1 MLSPGAATRMANAT
15 ATPSNSTGILW
26 VVATPIGNLDDLSDR
41 GRRALAEA
49 DIIAAED
56 TRTSRKLL
64 PPRPGAP
71 EWVALHEHNERQ
83 IVDRL
88 LDRIESGARVALVSD
103 AGTPLISDPGFRLVR
118 GAHERGLQV
127 SPIPG
132 PCAAIAALS
141 AAGLA
146 SDRFHFEGFL
156 PSRPGARRKRLDS
169 LRTGAD
175 TLVFYVPSR
184 DLERTIEESRQ
195 VFGDD
200 RNAAVARELTKR
212 FETIRRDRLAAL
224 ADWLHGDPDQQ
235 LGEAVLL
242 VEGAGPDENEPP
254 SLDPRRLAI
263 ELAAE
268 LPPARA
274 ARLVARLCGMQRRE
288 AFALVESVRES

>member
-1 MLSPGAATRMANAT
+1 MAHATESLRER
-15 ATPSNSTGILW
+15 PGILW
-26 VVATPIGNLDDLSDR
+26 VVATPIGNLDDLSGR
-41 GRRALAEA
+41 ARRALAEA

-64 PPRPGAP
+64 PPRATPP
-71 EWVALHEHNERQ
+71 EWAALHEHNERQ
-83 IVDRL
+83 VVERL

-118 GAHERGLQV
+118 AAHERSLMV

-156 PSRPGARRKRLDS
+156 PSRAGPRRQRLEALS
-169 LRTGAD
+169 TSTE
-175 TLVFYVPSR
+175 TLVFYVPAR
-184 DLERTIEESRQ
+184 DLERTVEECRAA
-195 VFGDD
+195 FGDD

-212 FETIRRDRLAAL
+212 FETVRRDRLSELAL
-224 ADWLHGDPDQQ
+224 WLRADPDQQ

-242 VEGAGPDENEPP
+242 VEGAVASERAAT
-254 SLDPRRLAI
+254 LDVRRLAT

-268 LPPARA
+268 LAPARA
-274 ARLVARLCGMQRRE
+274 ARLVARLSGMDRRA
-288 AFALVESVRES
+288 AFALVESVRVQE

>member
-1 MLSPGAATRMANAT
+1 MAHAT
-15 ATPSNSTGILW
+15 TPSIDRPGVLW

-41 GRRALAEA
+41 ARRSLAEA

-64 PPRPGAP
+64 PPREAAP

-83 IVDRL
+83 IVERL

-118 GAHERGLQV
+118 GAHERGLPV

-146 SDRFHFEGFL
+146 SDRFRFEGFL
-156 PSRPGARRKRLDS
+156 PSRAGQRRQRLDA
-169 LRTGAD
+169 LRSSAE
-175 TLVFYVPSR
+175 TLIFYVPSR
-184 DLERTIEESRQ
+184 DLERLIEELRQ

-200 RNAAVARELTKR
+200 RSAAVARELTKR
-212 FETIRRDRLAAL
+212 FETVRRDELSGLAE
-224 ADWLHGDPDQQ
+224 WLHGDPDQK
-235 LGEAVLL
+235 LGEAVVL
-242 VEGAGPDENEPP
+242 VEGGAPTEAAP
-254 SLDPRRLAI
+254 SALDPRRLAT

-274 ARLVARLCGMQRRE
+274 ARLVARLCEMERRE
-288 AFALVESVRES
+288 AFALVESVRGIQE